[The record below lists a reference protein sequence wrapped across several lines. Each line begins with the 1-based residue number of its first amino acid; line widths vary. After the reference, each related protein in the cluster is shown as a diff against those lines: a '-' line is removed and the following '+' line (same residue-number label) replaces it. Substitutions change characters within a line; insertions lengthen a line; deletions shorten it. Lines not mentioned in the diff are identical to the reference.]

1 MDVTTHHSANPTP
14 DNKMDTIRVTTKT
27 GLAVTTNGSIGFAS
41 PGGTPSGDTS
51 TTLTLP
57 TGDVVSVKV
66 GYGDGAGQINLSKYH
81 HRRAN

>member
-1 MDVTTHHSANPTP
+1 VDVTTHHSANPTP
-14 DNKMDTIRVTTKT
+14 DNKMDTIIVTTNS

-51 TTLTLP
+51 TNLTLP
-57 TGDVVSVKV
+57 DGDVVSVKV
-66 GYGDGAGQINLSKYH
+66 GYGAAAGQFQLSKYH